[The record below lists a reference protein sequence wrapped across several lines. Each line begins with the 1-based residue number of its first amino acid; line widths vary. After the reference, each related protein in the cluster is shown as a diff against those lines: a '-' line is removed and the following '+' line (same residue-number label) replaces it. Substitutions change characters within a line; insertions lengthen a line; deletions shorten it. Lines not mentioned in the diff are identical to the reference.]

1 MELQERI
8 LNRKEIDL
16 DVKNAMETLFE
27 EELMNLQNDLH
38 DWKIEEI
45 DGRRTI
51 FYKEKELYSKAIEGA
66 NTMRPFAQC
75 SMDLITDLPLVEGYD
90 SIWLW

>member
-16 DVKNAMETLFE
+16 DIKNAMETLLE
-27 EELMNLQNDLH
+27 EGLTNLQNDLH

-45 DGRRTI
+45 DGRQTYSTKGRTI
-51 FYKEKELYSKAIEGA
+51 FQKIRNYNEIL
-66 NTMRPFAQC
+66 
-75 SMDLITDLPLVEGYD
+75 
-90 SIWLW
+90 